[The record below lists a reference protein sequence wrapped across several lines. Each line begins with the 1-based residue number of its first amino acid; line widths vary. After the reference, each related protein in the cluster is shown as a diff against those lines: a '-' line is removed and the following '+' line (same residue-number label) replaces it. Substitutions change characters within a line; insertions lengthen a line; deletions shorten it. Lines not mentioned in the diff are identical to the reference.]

1 MRKSRI
7 ANVFV
12 SVLIAGGAAA
22 SLVGNQVVQAAPP
35 TNKVTI
41 CHRTHSVTNPYVR
54 ITVSQNS
61 VGNGNGK
68 HGGNS
73 HDQWSSVLFGSKPSP
88 NVFNPA
94 VNYSPAPEKK
104 WGDIIPLTDT
114 GGNALTGNA
123 GQVAGLNYSGIGL
136 QIYNG
141 TGQYA
146 GLCGTMNA
154 RDFYETERNAGVA
167 STDVLADLNE
177 LEADEFASALS
188 ACGGTF
194 TACNPTTLGTTSIS
208 IATTTTVAGAT
219 TTTTVAGATT
229 TVAAGKSTTVTT
241 NPAASLA
248 AGKGG
253 LTVKIWIDR
262 NLDEKKNTSEP
273 AMAGIK
279 VTISGPGGA
288 LKSAFTDTD
297 GKVLF
302 LDLDPGAW
310 KVVADDTG
318 LASNGLDK
326 TFDSDGKVDWMSD
339 LTVVAGQIAASEYA
353 AIGSSEIAVEAKE
366 GPVKVK
372 WAGPDGELNTDDDS
386 TFDLTADSSGTLRI
400 KGLSAGKYAVSASG
414 LWESE
419 DEYEVVDL
427 DNGATESVSIA
438 GLVMVGTGMRS
449 GLPVSLMAMGLVL
462 LGGLALAA
470 RRRQA

>member
-7 ANVFV
+7 ADVFV
-12 SVLIAGGAAA
+12 STLIAGGAAA
-22 SLVGNQVVQAAPP
+22 SLMGNQVVQAAPP
-35 TNKVTI
+35 ANSNNVTI

-54 ITVSQNS
+54 ITVDQRS
-61 VGNGNGK
+61 VGNANSK
-68 HGGNS
+68 HGGGA
-73 HDQWSSVLFGSKPSP
+73 HDYYATTLYSSKPNP
-88 NVFNPA
+88 NVFDPTKTYPA
-94 VNYSPAPEKK
+94 NDKK
-104 WGDIIPLTDT
+104 WGDIIAFTDVS
-114 GGNALTGNA
+114 GNALTGSALN
-123 GQVAGLNYSGIGL
+123 VAGLNNTGIGA

-141 TGQYA
+141 TGAYA
-146 GLCGTMNA
+146 GLCRTMNA
-154 RDFYETERNAGVA
+154 RDYYEVEKAAGVA
-167 STDVLADLNE
+167 PTDILADMNE
-177 LEADEFASALS
+177 LDSPDFATELS

-194 TACNPTTLGTTSIS
+194 TGCNPSNLGTQTIT
-208 IATTTTVAGAT
+208 IVT
-219 TTTTVAGATT
+219 TTTTTTT
-229 TVAAGKSTTVTT
+229 TVAAGKSTTATT

-310 KVVADDTG
+310 KVVADDTN

-326 TFDSDGKVDWMSD
+326 TFDSDGKLDWMSD